1 MELTNYQESFF
12 QYLYALVKEHKT
24 AYVCENGNIHLTVKQ
39 ENSAIYFSVFNQGN
53 TIPEQEISQIWSKF
67 YRGKWTGQSG
77 NGLGLAIVSQ
87 ILTIYQVPFGAI
99 NHTDG
104 VEFYFQFPIAN
115 K

>member
-1 MELTNYQESFF
+1 MR
-12 QYLYALVKEHKT
+12 
-24 AYVCENGNIHLTVKQ
+24 NGNIHLAVKQ
-39 ENSAIYFSVFNQGN
+39 ENSTIYFSVFNQGN

-77 NGLGLAIVSQ
+77 NGLGLAIVSK